1 MSKISQSGNNI
12 NRELWKANNEKVV
25 LIMDKR
31 KYESKTLIAE
41 YHSLCKLEDCRFSES
56 VYELKGGSKIIE
68 YDGNGLS
75 IYGTCIAFGKH
86 VGRKGVY
93 SISDNDYALWKELR
107 KESKNS
113 FFVDWEE
120 ERNEYFEEVVQ
131 EEYNK
136 QISLEHSNILES
148 ISYDDLPF

>member
-12 NRELWKANNEKVV
+12 NRGLWKANNEKVV

-41 YHSLCKLEDCRFSES
+41 YHNLCKLEEYRFSES
-56 VYELKGGSKIIE
+56 AYELKDGSKIIE

-86 VGRKGVY
+86 IGRKGVY
-93 SISDNDYALWKELR
+93 SISDEDYSPWKEFR

-120 ERNEYFEEVVQ
+120 ERNEYFEEVAQ

-136 QISLEHSNILES
+136 QISLEHRNILERMTF
-148 ISYDDLPF
+148 DDLPF

>member
-1 MSKISQSGNNI
+1 
-12 NRELWKANNEKVV
+12 
-25 LIMDKR
+25 MDKR